1 MAGKVKRSTF
11 TVVIVALLAV
21 GCSQATVL
29 PPTESVAAG
38 HEEHDQE
45 DMELPVIEPVELSA
59 GEKLKVVATTSI
71 VGDVVSNIG
80 GEAIDL
86 TVLMD
91 VGQDPHS
98 YEPAPKA
105 LAAIEDADIVFV
117 NGLDL
122 EEVLMASIEN
132 IATGV
137 IVPVS
142 AGIEP
147 LAFADQ
153 EHEGETDGHDHSAGD
168 PHFWVD
174 PNNVIVW
181 VENIAHILAEADPVN
196 RETYQANAESY
207 TAELEA
213 LDSYIREQVTLIPE
227 ANRKL
232 VTDHGLYSYFA
243 DEYGFEI
250 VGTVTPSFSTTAG
263 ASAGDV
269 ARLVELIQAEEV
281 PALFIGTT
289 ASQGLQNLAE
299 AISGEV
305 GEQVK
310 VLPLLTGSLAPEGE
324 PGDTY
329 LGYMRFNIDQMVE
342 GLAE

>member
-1 MAGKVKRSTF
+1 MAGKMRRSVF
-11 TVVIVALLAV
+11 IILIAVLLV
-21 GCSQATVL
+21 TGCSQPGFPAPAETI
-29 PPTESVAAG
+29 EGDAAG
-38 HEEHDQE
+38 VVERDHN
-45 DMELPVIEPVELSA
+45 DMELPVVEAVELST

-71 VGDVVSNIG
+71 IGDVVSKIG

-91 VGQDPHS
+91 IGQDPHS
-98 YEPAPKA
+98 YEAAPRA
-105 LAAIEDADIVFV
+105 LVAIEDAHIIFV

-147 LAFADQ
+147 LELAGD
-153 EHEGETDGHDHSAGD
+153 EHNHSGGD

-181 VENIAHILAEADPVN
+181 VENIERVLAEADPAN
-196 RETYQANAESY
+196 HEIYQANAEAY
-207 TAELEA
+207 TAELEE
-213 LDSYIREQVTLIPE
+213 LDNYIREQVALIPE

-232 VTDHGLYSYFA
+232 VTDHGLFSYFA

-250 VGTVTPSFSTTAG
+250 VGMVTPSFSTTAG
-263 ASAGDV
+263 ASASDV
-269 ARLVELIQAEEV
+269 ANLVELIEEEDV

-299 AISGEV
+299 AISDEV

-329 LGYMRFNIDQMVE
+329 LGYMRFNIDQMVT
-342 GLAE
+342 GLSE